1 MEPIRDNG
9 GNPIAFLEHQGH
21 RVYLRDLGGNRLGW
35 YDKDLDRTYDAAG
48 NQVSYGDTLTR
59 LIP

>member
-9 GNPIAFLEHQGH
+9 GNPIAYLEHLGC
-21 RVYLRDLGGNRLGW
+21 RVYLRDIGGNRLGW
-35 YDKDLDRTYDAAG
+35 YDKHLDRTYDAAG